1 MKGQE
6 TITGMEPY
14 RLLDYHMHTA
24 VTVDGKMNEVQACEQ
39 ALAMGLSEIAF
50 TNHVM
55 LKQPDFLMT
64 PESFVQHWQ
73 QVQACRQRYPQ
84 LTIRLGIEI
93 DYYRGWERRI
103 ADTLSSYQDRIG
115 SRFDLVIGAIH
126 EMNDIFFSNQKHAPR
141 LYEGADLPTLYREY
155 FTLSGEAARCGL
167 FDVLAHPDLIKR
179 YNHEL
184 TPPLAFEHYRPAAA
198 AFVEALLDAGV
209 GIDVNMK
216 GMKLKVGE
224 PFPSRDL
231 LALYLDRARARQIEP
246 ILTLGSDAHNAADVG
261 ANIREGAAMLIELG
275 HGVLSQFEQRQR
287 RPFPIVAAV

>member
-1 MKGQE
+1 MSKF
-6 TITGMEPY
+6 

-39 ALAMGLSEIAF
+39 ALVMGLSEIAF

-64 PESFVQHWQ
+64 PESFVSHWQ
-73 QVQACRQRYPQ
+73 QVRECQQRYPQ

-103 ADTLSSYQDRIG
+103 ADTLASYQDRIG
-115 SRFDLVIGAIH
+115 RKFDLVIGAIH
-126 EMNDIFFSNQKHAPR
+126 EMNDIFFSNQKHAPE
-141 LYEGADLPTLYREY
+141 LYASADLATLYREY
-155 FTLSGEAARCGL
+155 FTLSGEAAGCGL
-167 FDVLAHPDLIKR
+167 FDILAHPDLIKR

-184 TPPLAFEHYRPAAA
+184 TPPLDFEAYRPAVA
-198 AFVEALLDAGV
+198 AFVEQLLDAGV

-224 PFPSRDL
+224 PFPSRDF
-231 LALYLDRARARQIEP
+231 LAVYLERARARQIEP
-246 ILTLGSDAHNAADVG
+246 VLTLGSDAHNAADVG
-261 ANIREGAAMLIELG
+261 ANLREGAAMLLDLG
-275 HGVLSQFEQRQR
+275 HGMLSSFEQRQR
-287 RPFPIVAAV
+287 RPFPIVTAG